1 MTSVLLS
8 GTAGLGSLKAP
19 QKSGW
24 PTVCR
29 ARFSK
34 SERKARMEDVEK
46 QVLRQLRIRSYT
58 QKQLAAAIDGYE
70 TEFRTILTKL
80 TASGQVTRSTHM
92 GKLFYTLT
100 KVVTPTKATTP

>member
-8 GTAGLGSLKAP
+8 GTAGLGSLKTP

-34 SERKARMEDVEK
+34 AEREARMEDIEK
-46 QVLRQLRIRSYT
+46 QILRQLRIRPYT

-80 TASGQVTRSTHM
+80 VSLGQVTRSTHM
-92 GKLFYTLT
+92 GRLFYALT
-100 KVVTPTKATTP
+100 KVVTP

>member
-1 MTSVLLS
+1 
-8 GTAGLGSLKAP
+8 
-19 QKSGW
+19 
-24 PTVCR
+24 
-29 ARFSK
+29 
-34 SERKARMEDVEK
+34 MEDIEK
-46 QVLRQLRIRSYT
+46 QILRQLRTRARPYT

-100 KVVTPTKATTP
+100 KVVTP

>member
-1 MTSVLLS
+1 MTHVLLS
-8 GTAGLGSLKAP
+8 GTAGLGPLKTP

-34 SERKARMEDVEK
+34 AERKARMEGIEIEILQHLK
-46 QVLRQLRIRSYT
+46 LRAYT
-58 QKQLAAAIDGYE
+58 MKQLAAAIDGYE

-92 GKLFYTLT
+92 GRLFYTLT
-100 KVVTPTKATTP
+100 KVVTP

>member
-1 MTSVLLS
+1 MTRVLLS
-8 GTAGLGSLKAP
+8 GTSGLGSLKTP

-34 SERKARMEDVEK
+34 AERKARMEDIEK
-46 QVLRQLRIRSYT
+46 QILRQLHIRPYT

-70 TEFRTILTKL
+70 TEFRTILTNL
-80 TASGQVTRSTHM
+80 TASGRVTRSTHM
-92 GKLFYTLT
+92 GKLFYAL
-100 KVVTPTKATTP
+100 KKATTP